1 MIPPP
6 PNLTIF
12 SCISHAYVVY
22 SLWRHTEMAVKVRV
36 YVNGE
41 VREVEVAG
49 PLSVFPVKSGKK
61 GGRK

>member
-1 MIPPP
+1 MWYT
-6 PNLTIF
+6 LSGGTQ
-12 SCISHAYVVY
+12 
-22 SLWRHTEMAVKVRV
+22 MAVKVRV